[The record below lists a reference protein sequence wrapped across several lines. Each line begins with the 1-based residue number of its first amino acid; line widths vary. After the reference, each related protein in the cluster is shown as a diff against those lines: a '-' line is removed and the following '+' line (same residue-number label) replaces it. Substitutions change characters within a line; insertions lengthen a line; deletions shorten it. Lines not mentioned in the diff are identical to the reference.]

1 MALDALLPE
10 VTAGKDGEEGED
22 GEDLDDL
29 WWVQQQKW
37 PNFIK

>member
-10 VTAGKDGEEGED
+10 VTAGKDGEDGED

>member
-10 VTAGKDGEEGED
+10 VTAGKDGED

-29 WWVQQQKW
+29 WWVQ
-37 PNFIK
+37 